1 MTGVSVDIDDRQ
13 VKDALSRLIGQVT
26 DLRPVLDKLA
36 KVVVAR
42 ADVSCRGQQ
51 SPDGAPWQK
60 LSDATLRRR
69 RGSSAQILKDTGRL
83 ASSISAQ
90 PASAHEVIVG
100 TNVEYAAV
108 HQFGNPANRMYN
120 TPRGNPAPIPPR
132 PFLPTDGLPDEDRDA
147 MIDIISRA
155 LMEAVHGG

>member
-36 KVVVAR
+36 KVVVTR
-42 ADVSCRGQQ
+42 ADLSFRGQQ

-147 MIDIISRA
+147 MIDITSRT